1 MSILDFF
8 CSPLVLISFTFD
20 VISSLGYL
28 LLVYPLEFSQ
38 FGSCFDLQYLI
49 IYPSPL
55 QTWKSLPDSNEV
67 SKDFPALVMNSV
79 ETTLDRLAA
88 SNMFFIAK
96 RKHANQDV
104 LYLSAKIPRGT
115 PFLIEITAAIGIPGI
130 KCAIKTPSPEM
141 APLFFE
147 GIEALL
153 S

>member
-8 CSPLVLISFTFD
+8 AHLWHLFH
-20 VISSLGYL
+20 LYL
-28 LLVYPLEFSQ
+28 MLYHHLAIFLLVYTLEFSR

-49 IYPSPL
+49 ICLSPL
-55 QTWKSLPDSNEV
+55 QTWKSLPDTNEV

-104 LYLSAKIPRGT
+104 LYLSANIPRGT
-115 PFLIEITAAIGIPGI
+115 PFLIEITTAIGIPGI